1 VNREAAAR
9 CTRAAHTLRTRAAAA
24 ASLSLLLRCV
34 AASLRGSGVVEMSP
48 ALSPPPPL
56 PPPRPLRPPPPPP
69 LAPYPQ
75 VFDEIKA
82 QAYPNEPDLI
92 LMLLLP
98 SALAGFLAVGRLA
111 RSRYIDSFE
120 HLSSSYDKPSMS
132 SYLGTLGSITLAL
145 VQLLMYGAFLNRF
158 ASAGTELTVPWF
170 NAAVLGQFANYF
182 VTVMGDYIKLFF
194 FATEARFLARSRGF
208 CSAPCLTQCRSL

>member
-1 VNREAAAR
+1 
-9 CTRAAHTLRTRAAAA
+9 
-24 ASLSLLLRCV
+24 
-34 AASLRGSGVVEMSP
+34 MSP
-48 ALSPPPPL
+48 PLSPPPPL
-56 PPPRPLRPPPPPP
+56 PPPPP

-145 VQLLMYGAFLNRF
+145 VQLLMC
-158 ASAGTELTVPWF
+158 VPPKG
-170 NAAVLGQFANYF
+170 L
-182 VTVMGDYIKLFF
+182 
-194 FATEARFLARSRGF
+194 SRPA
-208 CSAPCLTQCRSL
+208 CVC